1 MTSWFTGHSDSS
13 CPKTSDLFH
22 YFSLSINSDN
32 SSPLVSKS
40 AGFLL
45 VGTYRHCLE
54 IVAVWISPT
63 RFATKG
69 SNDSLLPLIHN
80 STFILSDHKVAW
92 SRLVLK
98 VFEMDAVILNP
109 MTAAINSSRGT
120 LVASNGATLVFAA
133 TNLLDTVPPL

>member
-13 CPKTSDLFH
+13 CPKKSGPFFH
-22 YFSLSINSDN
+22 FSLSINSYN
-32 SSPLVSKS
+32 SSSIVSKS

-45 VGTYRHCLE
+45 VGTYRHCLGS
-54 IVAVWISPT
+54 VTVWISPT

-69 SNDSLLPLIHN
+69 LNDRLLPLIHH

-109 MTAAINSSRGT
+109 MTAAINSSHEM
-120 LVASNGATLVFAA
+120 LLASNGATLVFSA
-133 TNLLDTVPPL
+133 TNLLDTVPLL